1 MTFRIHMVYKITD
14 NIEELTNIKINII
27 EYKNLKSILER

>member
-1 MTFRIHMVYKITD
+1 MTFKIHMVYKITD

>member
-1 MTFRIHMVYKITD
+1 MVYKITD